1 MRIKLRAWRA
11 ATLPL
16 LFVAFA
22 AAGYCQNAPAQ
33 KVANQKAP
41 TAPKTVSG
49 RLEISGSKVYYEEC
63 GVGPIAVVLLH
74 DRLLHSVTWDAV
86 WKPLCMKYHTVRY
99 DRRGYGRSEAPKSQ
113 FAPTADLFELLSHLK
128 IEHAVVVGSSS
139 GAALAIDFALA
150 HPEMVDGLFL
160 IGPVLNGLDLSP
172 AFIERGEKNMAPLK
186 NGDAKGA
193 AENWSKDRYLIG
205 EGHDAA
211 RKEVYDVLVDNPQNL
226 KYTGEFEIRD
236 ARPSSS
242 RLAEI
247 HAPTSIVVG
256 EFDISDVHAHAGA
269 IEAGIPGAQRDII
282 INAGHLVQVEQPD
295 VLIEKLGP
303 FIDLQQRNTVSIP
316 VDILQTYTGSYNSA
330 HGVVTIGLEGS
341 HLTMQIAGQPV
352 FPLFAESLSKFFLK
366 TADVEIE
373 FKKNPA
379 GKVNRVDIYQDGET
393 LKSPRM

>member
-1 MRIKLRAWRA
+1 MG
-11 ATLPL
+11 
-16 LFVAFA
+16 FA
-22 AAGYCQNAPAQ
+22 AAGYCQNAPTQNTPAQ
-33 KVANQKAP
+33 KGAAQKAP

-49 RLEISGSKVYYEEC
+49 RLEISGSKIYYEEC

-99 DRRGYGRSEAPKSQ
+99 DRRGYGRSEVPKSQ

-139 GAALAIDFALA
+139 GAALTIDFALA

-193 AENWSKDRYLIG
+193 AENWSKDRFLIG

-226 KYTGEFEIRD
+226 KYTGEFELRD
-236 ARPSSS
+236 ARSSSS

-256 EFDISDVHAHAGA
+256 EFDIPDVHAQAGA

-295 VLIEKLGP
+295 VLMEKLGP
-303 FIDLQQRNTVSIP
+303 FIDLQQRNSVSVP
-316 VDILQTYTGSYNSA
+316 LDILQTYTGSYNSS
-330 HGVVTIGLEGS
+330 HGVVTIALDGS

-352 FPLFAESLSKFFLK
+352 FPLFAESPSKFFLK
-366 TADVEIE
+366 AADVEIE

-379 GKVNRVDIYQDGET
+379 GKVNRVDISQDGEI
-393 LKSPRM
+393 LKAPRM